1 MNRTTL
7 PPKKDCAEP
16 SVAPDVLVLPYA
28 AAAAPGLSFG
38 RRRCRPS
45 PGGVCEPGQ
54 DRVLRLRLGRGCVR
68 RVPSGSAA
76 LHARQAGLFQ
86 DAKPQQ
92 RLSPGV
98 PPRPAHPTA
107 LLHAPRASQGGL
119 DSSSDHSSRDPP
131 ISDGT
136 RAWVADSFVEGQPL
150 SDRRKVARRRALTM
164 DLTGVPSA
172 SPPRRGAP
180 PSSPRI
186 AATCPRACSTS
197 ATTRTTKSE
206 PLPRPSRCAEGVCLC
221 LGCRSECEIAVQRRR
236 FVREERVC
244 IYVYVFTNNVHD
256 HELREQTNE
265 PEGRLHEKRDQTSA
279 PRTNKQTRRV
289 CSCSANRFAKN

>member
-1 MNRTTL
+1 ML
-7 PPKKDCAEP
+7 QQPP
-16 SVAPDVLVLPYA
+16 
-28 AAAAPGLSFG
+28 
-38 RRRCRPS
+38 
-45 PGGVCEPGQ
+45 
-54 DRVLRLRLGRGCVR
+54 LGS
-68 RVPSGSAA
+68 PSGADAADPLHEESVSQAKTVYSDSDSGEDVSAEFPVGL

-119 DSSSDHSSRDPP
+119 DSSSDHSSRNPP

-180 PSSPRI
+180 PSSPQI

-221 LGCRSECEIAVQRRR
+221 LHGCRSECEILAKVFARRAGMHI
-236 FVREERVC
+236 C
-244 IYVYVFTNNVHD
+244 ICVH
-256 HELREQTNE
+256 EQ
-265 PEGRLHEKRDQTSA
+265 
-279 PRTNKQTRRV
+279 
-289 CSCSANRFAKN
+289 CS

>member
-1 MNRTTL
+1 M
-7 PPKKDCAEP
+7 PCCH
-16 SVAPDVLVLPYA
+16 PYGVRAMWSERSRRQA
-28 AAAAPGLSFG
+28 AWD
-38 RRRCRPS
+38 RP
-45 PGGVCEPGQ
+45 
-54 DRVLRLRLGRGCVR
+54 
-68 RVPSGSAA
+68 RVPWDGCWPRRA
-76 LHARQAGLFQ
+76 F
-86 DAKPQQ
+86 
-92 RLSPGV
+92 PG
-98 PPRPAHPTA
+98 TA
-107 LLHAPRASQGGL
+107 
-119 DSSSDHSSRDPP
+119 HSSRDPP

-221 LGCRSECEIAVQRRR
+221 LGCRSECEMAKVCARRAGMHI
-236 FVREERVC
+236 C
-244 IYVYVFTNNVHD
+244 LCVH
-256 HELREQTNE
+256 EQ
-265 PEGRLHEKRDQTSA
+265 
-279 PRTNKQTRRV
+279 
-289 CSCSANRFAKN
+289 CS